1 MKNNQYQRVDR
12 RGTQATETQYNSI
25 TVPLVSNAGSTATG
39 GGFQCTIGPVND
51 RG

>member
-1 MKNNQYQRVDR
+1 MIQ
-12 RGTQATETQYNSI
+12 NS
-25 TVPLVSNAGSTATG
+25 TSTATG